1 MRHPAAPGTSIF
13 ALEELAMPHVV
24 EFACDSDKHAK
35 MFLDHNF
42 RVNAFFDDCSAKS
55 FLQDV
60 PSCDILSA
68 GPPCQSFSTQGLNLG
83 LNDNRGLVMFD
94 VIRYLKKFQ
103 PRPRCHRIARDLDY
117 SADSGGQSARQIL
130 ATITSAFSGG
140 ADFAFKRRGLLL
152 GDSRPLLWNRA
163 VFHIAP
169 KHSIGTAA
177 AYVSGRQGE

>member
-1 MRHPAAPGTSIF
+1 
-13 ALEELAMPHVV
+13 MPHVV

-42 RVNAFFDDCSAKS
+42 RVNALFDDCSAKS
-55 FLQDV
+55 FLEDV

-117 SADSGGQSARQIL
+117 SADSGGQSARHIL
-130 ATITSAFSGG
+130 ATITSACFRAGRTLHSNVE
-140 ADFAFKRRGLLL
+140 ASCLAIVGLCFGTGRYSTSPLNIQL
-152 GDSRPLLWNRA
+152 ARPL
-163 VFHIAP
+163 H
-169 KHSIGTAA
+169 T
-177 AYVSGRQGE
+177 